1 MSFDLPY
8 LRREFQRSKVFHRC
22 NKGVIDSS
30 NDQVLPPDAVEVA
43 TSHNKGMRHLD
54 EIYSSVLVWFRDA
67 YPSDCLEVGS
77 VSWEVGPNDRI
88 YVLWRTTSENAAVLM
103 KMLWS

>member
-30 NDQVLPPDAVEVA
+30 NDPVLPPNAVEVV
-43 TSHNKGMRHLD
+43 TLHSEGMRHVD

-67 YPSDCLEVGS
+67 YPSDCLETGNVA
-77 VSWEVGPNDRI
+77 WEISPDDGI
-88 YVLWRTTSENAAVLM
+88 HVLWRTTSENAAVIM
-103 KMLWS
+103 RMLWS